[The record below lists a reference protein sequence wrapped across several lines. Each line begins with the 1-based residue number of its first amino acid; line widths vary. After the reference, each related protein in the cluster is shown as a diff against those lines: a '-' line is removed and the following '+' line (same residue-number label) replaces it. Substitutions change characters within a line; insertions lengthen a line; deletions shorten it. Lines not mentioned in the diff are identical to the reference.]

1 VNKRPGQQGGVALA
15 VVMWFVAGMSLL
27 VAGIVLNARTDVRLA
42 QVHYARAQV
51 AAAGDGAIN
60 LFLADLLDMRSR
72 GDRESG
78 NRGRVR
84 QQRYRVGDD
93 MVSVLAIPRSAFVDV
108 RGASAEDLARVIEA
122 CGAAVEGG
130 GTAVARAVV
139 QYRDGLDGRPRGQL
153 ESPEDLLNVA
163 GINRSMLDALTDY
176 IAVGGGGG
184 RGNPAGGAGELA
196 QSLRLLRSV
205 APAARARNDNLDAS
219 VAGGAAS
226 RLQVSGSYRV
236 DALVRRGQDVW
247 LRRRWVDLGRGGAQ
261 LPWSSSRI
269 EPVRIVPRPI

>member
-1 VNKRPGQQGGVALA
+1 MSKRPGQQNGVALA
-15 VVMWFVAGMSLL
+15 IVMWFVAGMSLL

-78 NRGRVR
+78 DRGRLR
-84 QQRYRVGDD
+84 QRRYRVGDD
-93 MVSVLAIPRSAFVDV
+93 MVSVLAVPRSAFVDV
-108 RGASAEDLARVIEA
+108 RGASVEDLARVIEA

-139 QYRDGLDGRPRGQL
+139 QYRDGRDGRPHGEL
-153 ESPEDLLNVA
+153 ESPEDLLGVA
-163 GINRSMLDALTDY
+163 GINRSMLDALMDY
-176 IAVGGGGG
+176 ITVGGGG
-184 RGNPAGGAGELA
+184 RGTRAGGAADLA

-205 APAARARNDNLDAS
+205 APAARARNDGLDAS

-226 RLQVSGSYRV
+226 RLQVSGAYRV